1 MSQWRRSR
9 RIFDLNQAANK
20 PNRVGRDAASLPCHS
35 NNFLKFLARHRLD
48 RQARQTQQRH
58 SLQLWIELDLIERD
72 RLRQCLFRRYIHR
85 APIALCRCRIRVGF
99 PDHPRNPNNFLADDA
114 MIKKDRVVFAHRS
127 QIVSRRV
134 ISHTRPLRFAVLGQV
149 RPRVGGRFLFHEP
162 EIFHLRLVTEG
173 ALPDNRSSLAISL
186 GAQLVFAL
194 LTPFDSTTAL
204 GCFTLALM
212 SRGAF
217 ITFEGSEGCGK
228 STQVLRLAACLEQAG
243 VRVLI
248 TREPGGTAIGEKI
261 RDLLQFAPE
270 SFAMTPE
277 TELLLF
283 EASRSQ
289 LVRETIRP
297 ALEQGTAVISDRF
310 FDSTTV
316 YQGVA
321 RKLEPEIVA
330 TLNNFAVGSDRPD
343 LTIIL
348 DVDVATARARML
360 RRVRPVGVV
369 DRMEQEP
376 VEFYERVCEAYRE
389 LARIEPDRFLL
400 IDGARS
406 PDAIENQIWDAV
418 TSRFP
423 AFAIMKQSKIENRNS
438 KI

>member
-1 MSQWRRSR
+1 
-9 RIFDLNQAANK
+9 
-20 PNRVGRDAASLPCHS
+20 
-35 NNFLKFLARHRLD
+35 
-48 RQARQTQQRH
+48 
-58 SLQLWIELDLIERD
+58 
-72 RLRQCLFRRYIHR
+72 
-85 APIALCRCRIRVGF
+85 
-99 PDHPRNPNNFLADDA
+99 
-114 MIKKDRVVFAHRS
+114 
-127 QIVSRRV
+127 
-134 ISHTRPLRFAVLGQV
+134 
-149 RPRVGGRFLFHEP
+149 
-162 EIFHLRLVTEG
+162 
-173 ALPDNRSSLAISL
+173 
-186 GAQLVFAL
+186 
-194 LTPFDSTTAL
+194 
-204 GCFTLALM
+204 M

-228 STQVLRLAACLEQAG
+228 STQVLRLAARLEQVG

-289 LVRETIRP
+289 LVRESIRP

-330 TLNNFAVGSDRPD
+330 TLNNFAVGPDRPD

-360 RRVRPVGVV
+360 RRVRPAGVV

-376 VEFYERVCEAYRE
+376 IEFYERVCEAYRA
-389 LARIEPDRFLL
+389 LARGEPNRFLL
-400 IDGARS
+400 MDGAQS
-406 PDAIENQIWDAV
+406 PEQIENEIWNAV
-418 TSRFP
+418 SQRLPTLVAP
-423 AFAIMKQSKIENRNS
+423 EQSKIENRKS
-438 KI
+438 KL